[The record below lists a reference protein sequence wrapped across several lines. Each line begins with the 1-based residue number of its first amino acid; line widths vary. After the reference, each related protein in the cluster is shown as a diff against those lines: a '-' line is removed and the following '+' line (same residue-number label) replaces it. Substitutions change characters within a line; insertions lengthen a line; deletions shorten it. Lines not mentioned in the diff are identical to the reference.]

1 VGATATFSRTCSL
14 VLGGVAIFMFFH
26 ETNHSRQGIW
36 SFRSEKVS
44 FFDTI
49 FALRPEGFRHASN
62 WQGPGAAI

>member
-1 VGATATFSRTCSL
+1 
-14 VLGGVAIFMFFH
+14 MFFH
-26 ETNHSRQGIW
+26 EKSHSRQGIW

-62 WQGPGAAI
+62 WQGPGAAIRASFFFATPPGRY